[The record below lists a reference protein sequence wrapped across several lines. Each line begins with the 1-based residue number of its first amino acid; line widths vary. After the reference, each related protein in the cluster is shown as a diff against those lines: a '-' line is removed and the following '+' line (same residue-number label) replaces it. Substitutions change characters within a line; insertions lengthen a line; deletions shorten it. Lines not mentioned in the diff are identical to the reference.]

1 MKCVED
7 QIKDNIG
14 FGQGMSDLGWMGREE
29 VVGERQSGGWRKAWE
44 EASVAEEWDRKKIN
58 KKN

>member
-14 FGQGMSDLGWMGREE
+14 FGQAMSDLGWMGREE
-29 VVGERQSGGWRKAWE
+29 VAGE
-44 EASVAEEWDRKKIN
+44 AEEKPERRLVWLNSGVVKK
-58 KKN
+58 KLKMRGG

>member
-29 VVGERQSGGWRKAWE
+29 EAGERQSGG
-44 EASVAEEWDRKKIN
+44 
-58 KKN
+58 